1 MQVRRIAVDQ
11 HPARVGKIEVP
22 QQHQGINVR
31 HLNAVRQ
38 RELVDDL
45 GVDVVGNRARRLG
58 FATKNGTAT
67 NVGFDVRIVR
77 RHVADDGLIGTRGSL
92 GTEVGHVADP
102 IDGTD
107 YADPP

>member
-45 GVDVVGNRARRLG
+45 GVNVVGNRASRLG
-58 FATKNGTAT
+58 LATKDGTAAD
-67 NVGFDVRIVR
+67 VGFDVGIVR
-77 RHVADDGLIGTRGSL
+77 RHVADDGLIGARGSL
-92 GTEVGHVADP
+92 GTEVGHVADL
-102 IDGTD
+102 IDGAD